1 MTIRGG
7 GVEFWSLDCW
17 KWHGGIVSGVV
28 SANLLIFFRAAVV
41 IELSW
46 CTEFKR
52 ISVLLFETRDW
63 LLSNKSERTGDAT

>member
-41 IELSW
+41 IELS
-46 CTEFKR
+46 
-52 ISVLLFETRDW
+52 
-63 LLSNKSERTGDAT
+63 